1 MKILKDSKKNIL
13 KEIVKTAIKQK
24 FPKIINYINMYQ
36 KKKGRKK
43 KKIKKIQIKNALLYI
58 IKI

>member
-1 MKILKDSKKNIL
+1 
-13 KEIVKTAIKQK
+13 
-24 FPKIINYINMYQ
+24 MYK

-58 IKI
+58 IKIQIKIREIMLKKM